1 MPAPP
6 PPPRSAVCPPSSST
20 DASLPPLTTPAPFVR
35 PSQLKA
41 DISDVANV
49 VIECGMGEQVLRWL
63 AYAAVNRLAYLSGA
77 SLARRTKRCAHFI
90 HSFPRE

>member
-1 MPAPP
+1 
-6 PPPRSAVCPPSSST
+6 VCPPSSST